1 MAGKRIDEV
10 EKQKRIY
17 QVSLLIPNRTS
28 GYIVQ
33 FIAQNWGLEKRQA
46 YEYIRLAREEWQK
59 HFTDVKRWGMGYH
72 LAKRREVRARAIEDK
87 DYRLALDADKDEAK
101 LLGLYVEKKEI
112 GEPGSFA
119 EFMKATMDKEK
130 ELKKAHDRD
139 K

>member
-17 QVSLLIPNRTS
+17 KVSLLIPNRTS

-46 YEYIRLAREEWQK
+46 YEYIKLAREEWQK
-59 HFTDVKRWGMGYH
+59 HFTDVKRWGIGYH
-72 LAKRREVRARAIEDK
+72 LAKRREIRARAIEDK
-87 DYRLALDADKDEAK
+87 DYKLALDADKDEAK
-101 LLGLYVEKKEI
+101 LLGLYIDRREI
-112 GEPGSFA
+112 GEPGSF
-119 EFMKATMDKEK
+119 EQLMKAIIAKEK
-130 ELKKAHDRD
+130 ENETHDRN

>member
-17 QVSLLIPNRTS
+17 KVSLLIPNRTS

-46 YEYIRLAREEWQK
+46 YEYIKLAREEWQK
-59 HFTDVKRWGMGYH
+59 HFTDVKRWGIGYH
-72 LAKRREVRARAIEDK
+72 LAKRREIRARAIEDK
-87 DYRLALDADKDEAK
+87 DYKLALDADKDEAK
-101 LLGLYVEKKEI
+101 LLGLYIDRREI
-112 GEPGSFA
+112 GEPGSF
-119 EFMKATMDKEK
+119 EQWMKATMAKEK
-130 ELKKAHDRD
+130 ENKARSGN

>member
-1 MAGKRIDEV
+1 MAGKKRIDEV
-10 EKQKRIY
+10 EKQKRVY

-59 HFTDVKRWGMGYH
+59 HFTDVKRWGIGYH
-72 LAKRREVRARAIEDK
+72 LAKRREIRARAIEDK

-101 LLGLYVEKKEI
+101 LLGLYIDRKEI
-112 GEPGSFA
+112 GGPGSFD
-119 EFMKATMDKEK
+119 EWMNATMAKEK
-130 ELKKAHDRD
+130 ELKKNGRN